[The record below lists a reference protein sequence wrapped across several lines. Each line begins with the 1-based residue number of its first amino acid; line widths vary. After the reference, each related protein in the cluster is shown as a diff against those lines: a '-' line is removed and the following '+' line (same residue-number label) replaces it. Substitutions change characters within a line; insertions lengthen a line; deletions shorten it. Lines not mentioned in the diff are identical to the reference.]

1 MTPEEVD
8 VPVQVTEEVPTET
21 STEPAPIDLN
31 TIEITD
37 SNVALNVMVGF
48 LNVAQRRGVFA
59 MSESAK
65 IWECLQKFILLPN

>member
-1 MTPEEVD
+1 MTPEEVEIP
-8 VPVQVTEEVPTET
+8 VP
-21 STEPAPIDLN
+21 STEVSTESKPIDLN

-48 LNVAQRRGVFA
+48 LNIAQRRGVFA

-65 IWECLQKFILLPN
+65 IWECLQKFIVPN